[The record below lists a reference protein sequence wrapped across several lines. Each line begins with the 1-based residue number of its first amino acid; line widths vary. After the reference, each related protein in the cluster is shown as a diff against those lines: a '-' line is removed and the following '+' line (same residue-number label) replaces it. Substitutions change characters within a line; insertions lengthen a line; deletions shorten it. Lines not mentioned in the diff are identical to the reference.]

1 MYLSMELAF
10 NDVIIL
16 LICGVIAGFINTVA
30 GGGSLLTLPILIF
43 MGLPSNIANGTNRIA
58 IFMQNIF
65 SISGY
70 KSRGVSDFKY
80 SSWLSVSALIGSII
94 GAKIAI
100 NIDEDMFNK
109 ILSVVIIIVVLS
121 IIYNKKPFNI
131 NSENISIEKKII
143 SVIMFFF
150 IGIYGGFI
158 HAGVGF
164 LILSILSNY
173 NGIQLSKANSI
184 KVFVVFVYTFFAL
197 IVFIME
203 NKINWILGINLG
215 IGNSIGGWIAS
226 RWSYNKPDKIIKI
239 FIIISSAIM
248 AIKLW
253 YF

>member
-1 MYLSMELAF
+1 MELAF

-43 MGLPSNIANGTNRIA
+43 MGLPSNIANGTNRLA

-100 NIDEDMFNK
+100 NINEDMFNK

>member
-1 MYLSMELAF
+1 MELAF
-10 NDVIIL
+10 NDIIIL

-80 SSWLSVSALIGSII
+80 SSLLSVSALIGSII

-109 ILSVVIIIVVLS
+109 ILSVVIIIVVLT
-121 IIYNKKPFNI
+121 IIYNKKTFNI

-226 RWSYNKPDKIIKI
+226 RWSYNKSDKIIKI

>member
-1 MYLSMELAF
+1 MELAF
-10 NDVIIL
+10 DDIIIL
-16 LICGVIAGFINTVA
+16 LICGVIAGFINTVS

-143 SVIMFFF
+143 SVILFFF

-226 RWSYNKPDKIIKI
+226 RWSYNKSDKIIKI

>member
-1 MYLSMELAF
+1 MELAF
-10 NDVIIL
+10 NDIIIL

-100 NIDEDMFNK
+100 NINEDMFNK
-109 ILSVVIIIVVLS
+109 ILSVVIIIVVLT
-121 IIYNKKPFNI
+121 IIYNKKSFNI

>member
-1 MYLSMELAF
+1 MELAF
-10 NDVIIL
+10 NDIIIL

-100 NIDEDMFNK
+100 NINEDMFNK
-109 ILSVVIIIVVLS
+109 ILSVVIIIVVLT

-143 SVIMFFF
+143 SVIIFFF

-248 AIKLW
+248 AFKLW

>member
-1 MYLSMELAF
+1 MELAF
-10 NDVIIL
+10 NDIIIL

-100 NIDEDMFNK
+100 NINEDMFNK
-109 ILSVVIIIVVLS
+109 ILSIVIIIVVLT

-226 RWSYNKPDKIIKI
+226 RWSYNKSDKIIKI

>member
-1 MYLSMELAF
+1 MELAF
-10 NDVIIL
+10 NDIIIL

-100 NIDEDMFNK
+100 NINEDMFNK
-109 ILSVVIIIVVLS
+109 ILSVVIIIVVLT

-248 AIKLW
+248 VIKLW

>member
-1 MYLSMELAF
+1 MELAF
-10 NDVIIL
+10 NDIIIL
-16 LICGVIAGFINTVA
+16 LLCGIIAGFINTVA

-70 KSRGVSDFKY
+70 KSRGVTDFKY
-80 SSWLSVSALIGSII
+80 SSWLSISALIGAII
-94 GAKIAI
+94 GAKIAVD
-100 NIDEDMFNK
+100 IDEDLFNK
-109 ILSVVIIIVVLS
+109 ILALVIVLVVITIVF
-121 IIYNKKPFNI
+121 NKKSLDKDSKKLNI
-131 NSENISIEKKII
+131 KNKII
-143 SVIMFFF
+143 SAIIFFF

-164 LILSILSNY
+164 IILTVLSNF
-173 NGIQLSKANSI
+173 NGIKLSKANSI
-184 KVFVVFVYTFFAL
+184 KVFVVFVYTTFAL
-197 IVFIME
+197 IIFIME

-215 IGNSIGGWIAS
+215 VGNAIGGWVAS
-226 RWSYNKPDKIIKI
+226 RWSYNKSDKIIKI
-239 FIIISSAIM
+239 FIVISSSIM

>member
-1 MYLSMELAF
+1 MELAF

-43 MGLPSNIANGTNRIA
+43 MGLTSNIANGTNRIA

-100 NIDEDMFNK
+100 NINEDMFNK
-109 ILSVVIIIVVLS
+109 ILSVVIIIVVLT
-121 IIYNKKPFNI
+121 IIYNKKTFNI

>member
-1 MYLSMELAF
+1 MELAF
-10 NDVIIL
+10 NDIIIL

-100 NIDEDMFNK
+100 NINEDMFNK
-109 ILSVVIIIVVLS
+109 ILSVVIIIVVLT

-184 KVFVVFVYTFFAL
+184 KAVSYTHLRAH
-197 IVFIME
+197 E
-203 NKINWILGINLG
+203 T
-215 IGNSIGGWIAS
+215 
-226 RWSYNKPDKIIKI
+226 
-239 FIIISSAIM
+239 
-248 AIKLW
+248 
-253 YF
+253 

>member
-1 MYLSMELAF
+1 MELAF
-10 NDVIIL
+10 NDIIIL

-100 NIDEDMFNK
+100 NINEDMFNK
-109 ILSVVIIIVVLS
+109 ILSVVIIIVVLT

-248 AIKLW
+248 AFKLW

>member
-1 MYLSMELAF
+1 MELAF

-80 SSWLSVSALIGSII
+80 SSWLSVSELIGFII
-94 GAKIAI
+94 GAKISI
-100 NIDEDMFNK
+100 NINEDMFNK

>member
-1 MYLSMELAF
+1 MELAF

-80 SSWLSVSALIGSII
+80 SSWLSFSALIGSII

-109 ILSVVIIIVVLS
+109 ILSVVIIIVVLT

>member
-1 MYLSMELAF
+1 MELAF

-100 NIDEDMFNK
+100 NINEDMFNK
-109 ILSVVIIIVVLS
+109 ILSIVIIIVVLT
-121 IIYNKKPFNI
+121 IIYNKKTFNI

>member
-1 MYLSMELAF
+1 MELAF
-10 NDVIIL
+10 NDIIIL

-94 GAKIAI
+94 GAKVAI
-100 NIDEDMFNK
+100 NINEDMFNK

>member
-1 MYLSMELAF
+1 MELAF

-109 ILSVVIIIVVLS
+109 ILSVVIIIVVLT
-121 IIYNKKPFNI
+121 IIYNKKTFNI
-131 NSENISIEKKII
+131 NWNGGLLEK
-143 SVIMFFF
+143 V
-150 IGIYGGFI
+150 
-158 HAGVGF
+158 
-164 LILSILSNY
+164 
-173 NGIQLSKANSI
+173 
-184 KVFVVFVYTFFAL
+184 KVL
-197 IVFIME
+197 E
-203 NKINWILGINLG
+203 
-215 IGNSIGGWIAS
+215 
-226 RWSYNKPDKIIKI
+226 R
-239 FIIISSAIM
+239 IIINSFS
-248 AIKLW
+248 K
-253 YF
+253 

>member
-1 MYLSMELAF
+1 MELAF
-10 NDVIIL
+10 NDIIIL

-100 NIDEDMFNK
+100 NINEDMFNK
-109 ILSVVIIIVVLS
+109 ILSVVIIIVVLT

>member
-1 MYLSMELAF
+1 
-10 NDVIIL
+10 
-16 LICGVIAGFINTVA
+16 
-30 GGGSLLTLPILIF
+30 
-43 MGLPSNIANGTNRIA
+43 
-58 IFMQNIF
+58 MQDLKCQRL
-65 SISGY
+65 
-70 KSRGVSDFKY
+70 KSRGQILHTLAQDNKKDDET
-80 SSWLSVSALIGSII
+80 ITSI
-94 GAKIAI
+94 K
-100 NIDEDMFNK
+100 K
-109 ILSVVIIIVVLS
+109 QKLS
-121 IIYNKKPFNI
+121 ILI
-131 NSENISIEKKII
+131 
-143 SVIMFFF
+143 FFF
-150 IGIYGGFI
+150 IGLYGGFI

-215 IGNSIGGWIAS
+215 IGNSIGGWVAS

>member
-1 MYLSMELAF
+1 MELAF

-100 NIDEDMFNK
+100 NINEDMFNK

-164 LILSILSNY
+164 LILSILANY

>member
-1 MYLSMELAF
+1 MELAF
-10 NDVIIL
+10 NDIIIL

-100 NIDEDMFNK
+100 NINEDMFNK

>member
-1 MYLSMELAF
+1 
-10 NDVIIL
+10 
-16 LICGVIAGFINTVA
+16 
-30 GGGSLLTLPILIF
+30 
-43 MGLPSNIANGTNRIA
+43 
-58 IFMQNIF
+58 MQNIF

-100 NIDEDMFNK
+100 NINEDMFNK

>member
-1 MYLSMELAF
+1 MELAF
-10 NDVIIL
+10 NDIIIL

-100 NIDEDMFNK
+100 NINEDMFNK
-109 ILSVVIIIVVLS
+109 ILSVVIIIVVLT
-121 IIYNKKPFNI
+121 IIYNKKTFNI

-143 SVIMFFF
+143 SVIIFFF

-248 AIKLW
+248 AFKLW

>member
-1 MYLSMELAF
+1 MELAF

-109 ILSVVIIIVVLS
+109 ILSVVIIIVVLT
-121 IIYNKKPFNI
+121 IIYNKKTFNI

>member
-1 MYLSMELAF
+1 MELAF

-109 ILSVVIIIVVLS
+109 ILSVVIIIVVLT
-121 IIYNKKPFNI
+121 IIYNKKTFNI

-226 RWSYNKPDKIIKI
+226 RWSYNKSDKIIKI
-239 FIIISSAIM
+239 FIIISSAII

>member
-1 MYLSMELAF
+1 MELAF
-10 NDVIIL
+10 NDIIIL

-109 ILSVVIIIVVLS
+109 ILSIVIIIVVLT
-121 IIYNKKPFNI
+121 IIYNKKPFYI

-143 SVIMFFF
+143 SVIIFFF

-226 RWSYNKPDKIIKI
+226 RWSYNKSDKIIKI

>member
-1 MYLSMELAF
+1 MELAF

-100 NIDEDMFNK
+100 NINEDMFNK

-215 IGNSIGGWIAS
+215 IGNSIGGWVAS

>member
-1 MYLSMELAF
+1 MELAF

-30 GGGSLLTLPILIF
+30 GCGSLLTLPILIF

-100 NIDEDMFNK
+100 NINEDMFNK
-109 ILSVVIIIVVLS
+109 ILSVVIIIVVLT
-121 IIYNKKPFNI
+121 IIYNKKPLNI

>member
-1 MYLSMELAF
+1 MELAF

-100 NIDEDMFNK
+100 NINEDMFNK

-239 FIIISSAIM
+239 FIIISSTIM

>member
-1 MYLSMELAF
+1 MELAF
-10 NDVIIL
+10 NDIIIL

-100 NIDEDMFNK
+100 NINEDIFNK

>member
-1 MYLSMELAF
+1 MELAF

-100 NIDEDMFNK
+100 NIDEAMFNK
-109 ILSVVIIIVVLS
+109 ILSVVIIIVVLT
-121 IIYNKKPFNI
+121 IIYNKKTFNI

-203 NKINWILGINLG
+203 NKINWVLGINLG

>member
-1 MYLSMELAF
+1 MELAF
-10 NDVIIL
+10 NDIIIL

-100 NIDEDMFNK
+100 NINEVMFNK
-109 ILSVVIIIVVLS
+109 ILSLVIIIVVLT
-121 IIYNKKPFNI
+121 IIYNKKSFNI

-143 SVIMFFF
+143 SVIIFFF

>member
-1 MYLSMELAF
+1 MELAF
-10 NDVIIL
+10 NDIIIL

-94 GAKIAI
+94 GAKVAI
-100 NIDEDMFNK
+100 NINEDMFNK
-109 ILSVVIIIVVLS
+109 ILSVVIIIVVLT

-226 RWSYNKPDKIIKI
+226 RWSYNKSDKIIRI
-239 FIIISSAIM
+239 FIGITATIIAV
-248 AIKLW
+248 KLW
-253 YF
+253 FF

>member
-1 MYLSMELAF
+1 MELAF

-100 NIDEDMFNK
+100 NINEDMFNK
-109 ILSVVIIIVVLS
+109 ILSVVIIIVVLT

-131 NSENISIEKKII
+131 NSENIRIEKKII

>member
-1 MYLSMELAF
+1 MELAF
-10 NDVIIL
+10 DDIIIL
-16 LICGVIAGFINTVA
+16 LICGVIAGFINTVS